1 VLRRNVAN
9 AYRASSPAVYAA
21 LLKEASSMSV
31 PTDGKAAAN
40 APRYSRR
47 LSDKI
52 LIAFHQA
59 CDQNDAEDAELLW
72 AVLETVLSQ
81 RRCPAGAAERRAKEN
96 LDGAYERLRQVRHSD
111 PDVEFDAL
119 LE

>member
-1 VLRRNVAN
+1 
-9 AYRASSPAVYAA
+9 
-21 LLKEASSMSV
+21 MSD
-31 PTDGKAAAN
+31 PTDGKGAAD

-59 CDQNDAEDAELLW
+59 CDQNDLADAELLW

-81 RRCPAGAAERRAKEN
+81 RRVPAGPAERRAKEN
-96 LDGAYERLRQVRHSD
+96 LDGAYERLRRLRHSD
-111 PDVEFDAL
+111 PDAEFDAL

>member
-1 VLRRNVAN
+1 
-9 AYRASSPAVYAA
+9 
-21 LLKEASSMSV
+21 MSD
-31 PTDGKAAAN
+31 PTDGKGAAN

-59 CDQNDAEDAELLW
+59 CDQNDLADAELLW

-81 RRCPAGAAERRAKEN
+81 RRVPAGASEQRAKEN
-96 LDGAYERLRQVRHSD
+96 LDGAYERLRRLRHSD
-111 PDVEFDAL
+111 PDAEFDAL

>member
-1 VLRRNVAN
+1 MHIATFFSRRLRRMVESGDLDE
-9 AYRASSPAVYAA
+9 RSDRWKGGSH
-21 LLKEASSMSV
+21 
-31 PTDGKAAAN
+31 

-59 CDQNDAEDAELLW
+59 CDQNDLEDAELLW

-81 RRCPAGAAERRAKEN
+81 RRVPAGAAERRAKEN
-96 LDGAYERLRQVRHSD
+96 LDGAYERLRQLRHSD
-111 PDVEFDAL
+111 PHAEFDAL

>member
-1 VLRRNVAN
+1 MLGRNVAN
-9 AYRASSPAVYAA
+9 AFSAVYAA
-21 LLKEASSMSV
+21 WLKEASSMSD

-59 CDQNDAEDAELLW
+59 CDQNDLEDAELLW
-72 AVLETVLSQ
+72 AVLETVLSPT
-81 RRCPAGAAERRAKEN
+81 RVPAGAAERRAKEN
-96 LDGAYERLRQVRHSD
+96 LDGAYERLRQLRSSD
-111 PDVEFDAL
+111 PDAEFDAL
-119 LE
+119 LK